1 MSRKLAGVEKR
12 WWWRRDGGSGWWQ
25 LEREN
30 CEVFSG
36 ELGAFSDESKGGRRL
51 KGVWVMVSEPWIA
64 WTVAGGGRTE
74 GSSAGEEEEED
85 GVRPQNL
92 VSFPFKIKALKS
104 PIIFLLGLNLKLK
117 LN

>member
-1 MSRKLAGVEKR
+1 MLRKLAGVEKR
-12 WWWRRDGGSGWWQ
+12 WWWRRDGGLGWWQ

-30 CEVFSG
+30 GEVFSG

-74 GSSAGEEEEED
+74 GSSAGEEEEEED
-85 GVRPQNL
+85 GVRRESGAPKFGLFPIQN
-92 VSFPFKIKALKS
+92 KS
-104 PIIFLLGLNLKLK
+104 PKVPNYF
-117 LN
+117 